1 MFKYYFEWN
10 LKIFFFQLVAILYKI
25 SRTDSKIP
33 KVIALPVKNYSFQ
46 MHLVLKTVGFII
58 IVNTY
63 TWVIQVANTQSDSIE
78 NKRPP
83 GPRADLRLINGPAK
97 KHKTHKSLYAVCQ
110 VSINGCVL
118 LLCSW
123 LRLKCHQLY
132 VNRGG
137 TFMRGRMCRAHVLI
151 TVSPL
156 PPHTIWLLVIVKG
169 VDLHLHTNAFFKKSF

>member
-1 MFKYYFEWN
+1 MPVRNYYF
-10 LKIFFFQLVAILYKI
+10 
-25 SRTDSKIP
+25 
-33 KVIALPVKNYSFQ
+33 Q
-46 MHLVLKTVGFII
+46 MRLALKTVAFII

-97 KHKTHKSLYAVCQ
+97 KHRTHKSLHAVCQ
-110 VSINGCVL
+110 VSINGRVL

-151 TVSPL
+151 TANPL
-156 PPHTIWLLVIVKG
+156 PPHTYDYWSSSRAWTCIFTQMHSLRNHFNIIPTFIFVI
-169 VDLHLHTNAFFKKSF
+169 LHLYLL